1 MSALLGLE
9 ENLDIE
15 GIDDCMQKRW
25 VELSE
30 DDSEKTV
37 KLSHELN
44 ISKSLSSLLVK
55 RGIYSFKD
63 AKKFFRPLLTQ
74 LHDPFLMKDMDKAI
88 ARIEEAIG
96 NNEKILIYGDYDV
109 DGTTAVAVVY
119 SFFREFHSRLAFYIP
134 DRYTEGYGI
143 SKQGIDWA
151 FENGYSLIIAL
162 DCGIKALGQVVYAK
176 EKGIDFIIGDHHM
189 PGDVLPSAVAV
200 LDPKRADCSYPYDEL
215 SGCGIGFKIIQ
226 AFAIKNGIALES
238 VFKYLDLVAVSIASD
253 IVPITGEN
261 RVLAFYGLKK
271 LNSNPCFGLLALM
284 NLTGRKDEF
293 TIEKV
298 VFQIGPRINAAGRI
312 EHAKDAVSL
321 LISQS
326 LADAESFSEGIDVQN
341 SERKEH
347 DSRITEQALSMI
359 RSKEEWKD
367 RKTTVVYRNDWHK
380 GVIGIVASRLTEKY
394 YRPTIVLT
402 HSNGVV
408 AGSARSVVGYDLYEA
423 LDACSDLLE
432 QFGGHKY
439 AAGLTMREENISAF
453 RDRFEEVVSASI
465 LPEMLIQE
473 ISIDQELNLTDIDGK
488 FFRILKQFAPFGPLN
503 RAPIFISR
511 GVTGYGSVSIV
522 GVNHL
527 KFSIVQGKS
536 SPFSCIGFGLG
547 EFQELI
553 GSGEAFD
560 ICYSIEENSWREKV
574 NIQLNIKGIKRINP

>member
-1 MSALLGLE
+1 LSALLGLKENYIE
-9 ENLDIE
+9 E
-15 GIDDCMQKRW
+15 IDDCMQKRW

-44 ISKSLSSLLVK
+44 INKALSSLLVK
-55 RGIYSFKD
+55 RGIHSFKD
-63 AKKFFRPLLTQ
+63 AKKFFRPMLTQ

-96 NNEKILIYGDYDV
+96 NNEKIVIYGDYDV

-119 SFFREFHSRLAFYIP
+119 SFFREFHSKLAFYIP
-134 DRYTEGYGI
+134 DRYEEGYGI

-151 FENGYSLIIAL
+151 SENGYSLIIAL
-162 DCGIKALGQVVYAK
+162 DCGIKALDQVAYAK

-226 AFAIKNGIALES
+226 AFAIKNAIALES

-284 NLTGRKDEF
+284 NLTGRKDVF

-312 EHAKDAVSL
+312 KHAKDAVSL
-321 LISQS
+321 LISSS
-326 LADAESFSEGIDVQN
+326 LADAEGFSEGIDIQN
-341 SERKEH
+341 TERKEH

-367 RKTTVVYRNDWHK
+367 RKTTVVYQNDWHK

-439 AAGLTMREENISAF
+439 AAGLTMREENIPALQ
-453 RDRFEEVVSASI
+453 DRFEEVVSASI

-503 RAPIFISR
+503 RAPIFISK
-511 GVTGYGSVSIV
+511 GVTGYGSVSLV
-522 GVNHL
+522 GSNHV
-527 KFSIVQGKS
+527 KFSIVQGDS

-553 GSGEAFD
+553 ASGEAFD

>member
-1 MSALLGLE
+1 
-9 ENLDIE
+9 
-15 GIDDCMQKRW
+15 MQKRW

-30 DDSEKTV
+30 ADSEKTV

-44 ISKSLSSLLVK
+44 INESLSSLLVK
-55 RGIYSFKD
+55 RGIHSFKE
-63 AKKFFRPLLTQ
+63 AQTFFRPKLTH
-74 LHDPFLMKDMDKAI
+74 LHDPFLMKDMDKAVG
-88 ARIEEAIG
+88 RIEEAIG
-96 NNEKILIYGDYDV
+96 NNEKIVVYGDYDV

-119 SFFREFHSRLAFYIP
+119 SFFREFYPKVTFYIP
-134 DRYTEGYGI
+134 DRYKEGYGI

-151 FENGYSLIIAL
+151 FENGYTLIIAL
-162 DCGIKALGQVVYAK
+162 DCGIKALDQIAYAK
-176 EKGIDFIIGDHHM
+176 EKGIDFIIGDHHT
-189 PGDVLPSAVAV
+189 PGDVLPAAVAV
-200 LDPKRADCSYPYDEL
+200 LDPKREDCSYPYDEL

-226 AFAIKNGIALES
+226 AFAIKNGIS
-238 VFKYLDLVAVSIASD
+238 QDQVFKYLDLVAVSIASD

-261 RVLAFYGLKK
+261 RVLAYYGLQK
-271 LNSNPCFGLLALM
+271 LNTDPCFGLLALI
-284 NLTGRKDEF
+284 NLTGRKGEF

-312 EHAKDAVSL
+312 KHAKDAVSL

-326 LADAESFSEGIDVQN
+326 LEEAESFSEGIDIQN
-341 SERKEH
+341 TERKEH

-359 RSKEEWKD
+359 QSKEEWKG
-367 RKTTVVYRNDWHK
+367 RKTTVVYQNDWHK

-408 AGSARSVVGYDLYEA
+408 AGSARSVLGYDLYEA

-439 AAGLTMREENISAF
+439 AAGLTMREENISALQ
-453 RDRFEEVVSASI
+453 DRFEEVVSASI

-473 ISIDQELNLTDIDGK
+473 ISIDQQLELTDINGK

-503 RAPIFISR
+503 RAPVFISR
-511 GVTGYGSVSIV
+511 LVNGYGSASIV
-522 GVNHL
+522 GSNHL
-527 KFSIVQGKS
+527 KFSIVQGGS

-553 GSGEAFD
+553 TSGSPFD